1 MAEEQA
7 TIIENRSIDLFT
19 SHLGEIAALTTAFC
33 WTISATAFE
42 VAGKK
47 VGSLSVNI
55 IRLVF
60 AFIFISGY
68 NLVSRGML
76 LPFDAPGSTW
86 FWLICSG
93 LIGFVLG
100 DLFLFQ
106 AYVEVGSRISL
117 LIMSAVPPIT
127 AIAGFLILGERI
139 TLMAAL
145 GMVITL
151 GGIALVIL
159 MKDSGKNKVK
169 LSHSIKGLTFAFLGA
184 SGQAFGLVLSKLGM
198 GAFDP
203 FAATQIRIIAG
214 IFGFILVITLLKG
227 WGKLHTAV
235 KNTQAM
241 KWISIGSVFGP
252 FLGVSLSLYAV
263 QLAPT
268 GVVST
273 LTSITPILI
282 IPVSVFLFKEKIRP
296 QEILGAFISLIG
308 VSLLFL

>member
-1 MAEEQA
+1 MF
-7 TIIENRSIDLFT
+7 I
-19 SHLGEIAALTTAFC
+19 SHLGEFAALMTAFC
-33 WTISATAFE
+33 WTLSATAFE
-42 VAGKK
+42 VAGKR
-47 VGSLSVNI
+47 VGSLSVNL
-55 IRLVF
+55 IRLIF
-60 AFIFISGY
+60 AFVLISGY
-68 NLVSRGML
+68 NLFTRGMV
-76 LPFDAPGSTW
+76 LPLDASGSTW

-117 LIMSAVPPIT
+117 LIMSIVPPIT

-139 TLMAAL
+139 TLMSTL

-159 MKDSGKNKVK
+159 MKDLGEKKVK
-169 LSHSIKGLTFAFLGA
+169 LSHSLKGLTFAFLGA
-184 SGQAFGLVLSKLGM
+184 CGQAFGLVLSKLGM
-198 GAFDP
+198 GTFDP

-214 IFGFILVITLLKG
+214 IFGFIIVITLLKG
-227 WGKLHTAV
+227 WGTLYTALND
-235 KNTQAM
+235 KKSL

-268 GVVST
+268 GIVST

-282 IPVSVFLFKEKIRP
+282 IPVSVFLFKEKVRP
-296 QEILGAFISLIG
+296 QEILGAFISLVG
-308 VSLLFL
+308 VSLLFMR

>member
-1 MAEEQA
+1 MF
-7 TIIENRSIDLFT
+7 I
-19 SHLGEIAALTTAFC
+19 SHLGELAALTTALC
-33 WTISATAFE
+33 WTLSATAFE
-42 VAGKK
+42 VAGKR
-47 VGSLSVNI
+47 VGSLSVNL
-55 IRLVF
+55 IRLVL
-60 AFIFISGY
+60 AFVLISGY
-68 NLVSRGML
+68 NLFTRGMV
-76 LPFDAPGSTW
+76 LPLDATGPTW
-86 FWLICSG
+86 FWLIFSG

-106 AYVEVGSRISL
+106 AYVEVGSRISM
-117 LIMSAVPPIT
+117 LIMSIVPPIT
-127 AIAGFLILGERI
+127 AIVGFLILGERI

-159 MKDSGKNKVK
+159 TKDLGEKKVK
-169 LSHSIKGLTFAFLGA
+169 LSHSIKGLTFALLGA
-184 SGQAFGLVLSKLGM
+184 CGQAFGLVLSKLGM
-198 GAFDP
+198 GTFDP

-214 IFGFILVITLLKG
+214 IFGFFIVITLLKG
-227 WGKLHTAV
+227 WGKLHTAF
-235 KNTQAM
+235 KDKDAL

-282 IPVSVFLFKEKIRP
+282 IPIAVFLFKEKVRP

>member
-1 MAEEQA
+1 MF
-7 TIIENRSIDLFT
+7 I
-19 SHLGEIAALTTAFC
+19 SHLGEFAALMTAFC
-33 WTISATAFE
+33 WTLSATAFE
-42 VAGKK
+42 VAGKR
-47 VGSLSVNI
+47 VGSLSVNL
-55 IRLVF
+55 IRLIF
-60 AFIFISGY
+60 AFVLISGY
-68 NLVSRGML
+68 NLFTRGMV
-76 LPFDAPGSTW
+76 LPLDASGSTW

-117 LIMSAVPPIT
+117 LIMSIVPPIT

-139 TLMAAL
+139 TLMSTL

-159 MKDSGKNKVK
+159 MKDLGEKKVK
-169 LSHSIKGLTFAFLGA
+169 LSHSLKGLTFAFLGA
-184 SGQAFGLVLSKLGM
+184 CGQAFGLVLSKLGM
-198 GAFDP
+198 GTFDP

-214 IFGFILVITLLKG
+214 IFGFIIVITLLKG
-227 WGKLHTAV
+227 WGTLYTALND
-235 KNTQAM
+235 KKSL

-268 GVVST
+268 GIVST

-282 IPVSVFLFKEKIRP
+282 IPVSVFLFKEKVRP
-296 QEILGAFISLIG
+296 QEILGAFISLVG
-308 VSLLFL
+308 VSLLFIR

>member
-1 MAEEQA
+1 M
-7 TIIENRSIDLFT
+7 FT

-33 WTISATAFE
+33 WTVSSTSFE

-47 VGSLSVNI
+47 VGSLSVNL

-60 AFIFISGY
+60 AFVFISGY
-68 NLVSRGML
+68 NLLTRGML
-76 LPFDAPGSTW
+76 LPFDASSSTW
-86 FWLICSG
+86 FWLLFSG

-106 AYVEVGSRISL
+106 AFVEVGSRISQ
-117 LIMSAVPPIT
+117 LIMSIVPPIT
-127 AIAGFLILGERI
+127 AILGFFFLGERI
-139 TLMAAL
+139 TLMAGL

-151 GGIALVIL
+151 SGIALVIL
-159 MKDSGKNKVK
+159 MKDPGEKKVK
-169 LSHSIKGLTFAFLGA
+169 VSHSVKGLIFAFLGA
-184 SGQAFGLVLSKLGM
+184 CGQAFGLVLSKFGM
-198 GAFDP
+198 GTFDP

-214 IFGFILVITLLKG
+214 ILGFIIVITFMKG
-227 WGKLHTAV
+227 WGNLHSAL
-235 KNTQAM
+235 KNRQAM
-241 KWISIGSVFGP
+241 KWVSIGSVFGP
-252 FLGVSLSLYAV
+252 FLGVSFSLLAV

-273 LTSITPILI
+273 LTSITPILL
-282 IPVSVFLFKEKIRP
+282 IPVAVFGFKEKIRP